1 MPDQNQQ
8 QQQTTN
14 VKSTTARQLVVRVN
28 PTPLDENHSFSKLVR
43 QPVDRLNI
51 LLEQIK
57 EDDTLNKISKVKQ
70 FESALEAALLANLQ
84 QEVTYATP
92 IQMIPNE
99 LAANLRAIIREMLV
113 IEEEMWGDI
122 MKDFNISETGTQED
136 VDKIIKKIL
145 DFLAITNSF
154 SLAINKISISMV
166 NLYNLNLPPDRA
178 SRLANG
184 FLTGYELWKTS

>member
-14 VKSTTARQLVVRVN
+14 VRGTNARQLVVRVN
-28 PTPLDENHSFSKLVR
+28 PTPLDESHSFSKLVR
-43 QPVDRLNI
+43 QPIDRLNI

-57 EDDTLNKISKVKQ
+57 EDDTLSKISKVKQ
-70 FESALEAALLANLQ
+70 FESALEAALLANMQ

-113 IEEEMWGDI
+113 IVEEMWDDI
-122 MKDFNISETGTQED
+122 IKDFDIDSASTQEA
-136 VDKIIKKIL
+136 VEKVVKKL
-145 DFLAITNSF
+145 RDFLAIVNSF
-154 SLAINKISISMV
+154 SLSINKISISMV
-166 NLYNLNLPPDRA
+166 NLYNLNLPPDKA

-184 FLTGYELWKTS
+184 FLTGYELWKTP